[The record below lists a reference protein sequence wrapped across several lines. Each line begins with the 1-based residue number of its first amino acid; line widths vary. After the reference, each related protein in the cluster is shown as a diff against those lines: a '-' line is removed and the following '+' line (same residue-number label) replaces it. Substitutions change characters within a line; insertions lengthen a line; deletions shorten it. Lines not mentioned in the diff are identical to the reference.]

1 MPRQITID
9 GVTTTIPEYQDVVD
23 GEVSFTDF
31 MDGLAR
37 AAASRVPRVN
47 GTVTEASTGH
57 AVVRNIHVSTGQPT
71 DAQGMD
77 GDVWLVV
84 V

>member
-9 GVTTTIPEYQDVVD
+9 GVTTTIPEYADVVD
-23 GEVSFTDF
+23 GEVSFTEF

-37 AAASRVPRVN
+37 TIANRMQRIN

-57 AVVRNIHVSTGQPT
+57 AVVRNIHVSTAQPT